1 MLTFRQNS
9 DNPVWNKDTKDI
21 KASLKAITSLLST
34 VIERVDGIEIKYSN
48 QSLVLKY
55 LQVHKSHCSTY
66 SSSRNTSLTIVV

>member
-9 DNPVWNKDTKDI
+9 DNPVWNEDTIDI

-34 VIERVDGIEIKYSN
+34 VVERVDGIEIKYSN

-55 LQVHKSHCSTY
+55 IQVHESHCFTC
-66 SSSRNTSLTIVV
+66 SSS